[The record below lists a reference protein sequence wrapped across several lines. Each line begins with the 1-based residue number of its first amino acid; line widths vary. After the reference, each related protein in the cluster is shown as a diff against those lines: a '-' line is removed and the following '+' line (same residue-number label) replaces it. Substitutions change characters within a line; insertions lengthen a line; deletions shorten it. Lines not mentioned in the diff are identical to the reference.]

1 MSLRSCPDCGREV
14 SSAARAC
21 PRCGRPGKSSI
32 LSIELAAALGV
43 AVVCLVALTW
53 HSTWQDET
61 DRASVVAPAPAETI
75 IARPYRQLEQS
86 LTAVISYNRRLSLF
100 RVENRDAF
108 AWRDCQ
114 ISLNS
119 HGISGYELT
128 LTSINPGLTDAALL
142 ESVEFVDADGRKFD
156 PSTTSVATLDL
167 DCESPHGHLYY
178 GGRFAPQAS
187 PGPLALR

>member
-1 MSLRSCPDCGREV
+1 MSLRNCPDCGNQV

-21 PRCGRPGKSSI
+21 PHCGRPGKRSV

-43 AVVCLVALTW
+43 GVACLVALSW
-53 HSTWQDET
+53 HSSWQGET
-61 DRASVVAPAPAETI
+61 DRGSVVPPAPAETI

-86 LTAVISYNRRLSLF
+86 LTAVVSYNRRLNLF
-100 RVENRDAF
+100 RVENRDGF
-108 AWRDCQ
+108 PWTDCQ

-142 ESVEFVDADGRKFD
+142 QSAEFVDADGRKFD
-156 PSTTSVATLDL
+156 PTTASVATLDL

-178 GGRFAPQAS
+178 GGRFAPPDAA
-187 PGPLALR
+187 PLVLR